1 MLVFG
6 LRHLGS
12 FGGWMNRTCLGLD
25 ERFVADGVAGSLP
38 GGVAGSLPGGVAGSL
53 PGGDAG
59 SLPVKMKG
67 RSVALSD
74 HAAAELEDHVPQPID
89 LTPFDHLQRLEP
101 IEGVIR
107 FLEPI
112 A

>member
-1 MLVFG
+1 
-6 LRHLGS
+6 
-12 FGGWMNRTCLGLD
+12 MNRTCLGLD
-25 ERFVADGVAGSLP
+25 ERFVPRWGCRFVAAVGMP
-38 GGVAGSLPGGVAGSL
+38 VRAPVGMQVW
-53 PGGDAG
+53 
-59 SLPVKMKG
+59 LPVKMKG